1 MAITLS
7 KNEYKYRYKY
17 FYENHLNKYMQSKV
31 DKLVANDSKI
41 GTYKKLYLSYRD
53 DNPLVFLISCDL
65 ASRSL
70 DEISN
75 AFKELN
81 ENTISFEQAI
91 NCFRRSALKS
101 AI

>member
-1 MAITLS
+1 MRLS
-7 KNEYKYRYKY
+7 KSEYKYRYKY

-31 DKLVANDSKI
+31 DKLVANDSNI

-70 DEISN
+70 DEVSR
-75 AFKELN
+75 AFIKIK
-81 ENTISFEQAI
+81 ENTVSFEQAI
-91 NCFRRSALKS
+91 DNFRQSAFRST
-101 AI
+101 I